1 MVKKLLIAL
10 LLLNIFDGVA
20 TYFGLHFQLIKEG
33 NPLMESLYETSPA
46 LFLLFKLGISILLL
60 FFIQN
65 NLKLKS
71 AILKGVCLTAVCVY
85 SMVNILHM
93 YWIYYYIT

>member
-20 TYFGLHFQLIKEG
+20 TYFGLHFQLINEG
-33 NPLMESLYETSPA
+33 NPLMESLYETSPS
-46 LFLLFKLGISILLL
+46 LFLLFKLGVSAILL
-60 FFIQN
+60 FFIKH

-71 AILKGVCLTAVCVY
+71 NLLKVVCLTAVCGY
-85 SMVNILHM
+85 SIVTVLHM
-93 YWIYYYIT
+93 YWIYYYLS

>member
-20 TYFGLHFQLIKEG
+20 TYFGLHFQLINEG
-33 NPLMESLYETSPA
+33 NPLMKSLYETSPA
-46 LFLLFKLGISILLL
+46 LFLLIKLGISILLL
-60 FFIQN
+60 FFIKN

-71 AILKGVCLTAVCVY
+71 AILKVVCLTAVCGY
-85 SMVNILHM
+85 SMVTIMHM

>member
-20 TYFGLHFQLIKEG
+20 TYFGLHFQLINEG
-33 NPLMESLYETSPA
+33 NPLMKSLYETSPA
-46 LFLLFKLGISILLL
+46 LFLLFKLGVSAILL
-60 FFIQN
+60 FFIKN

-71 AILKGVCLTAVCVY
+71 ALLKVVCLTAVCGY
-85 SMVNILHM
+85 SLVTFLHI
-93 YWIYYYIT
+93 YWIYYYLN